1 MSISTIHHPVHVG
14 ITGVAAF
21 TLTSSPVEPLH
32 GQVSVC
38 PHITVTF
45 TCAASQISA
54 LTWFVR
60 PLLDE
65 DNTPG
70 LSVSTEAGFSVSIEN
85 LFTITV
91 VSIENITNNRGDI
104 TTTLDVVVNDEI
116 QNGTTVTCLTHI
128 QGRSQDL

>member
-1 MSISTIHHPVHVG
+1 M
-14 ITGVAAF
+14 
-21 TLTSSPVEPLH
+21 
-32 GQVSVC
+32 C
-38 PHITVTF
+38 PHTNVTF

-54 LTWFVR
+54 LTWFAR

-70 LSVSTEAGFSVSIEN
+70 LSVSTEAGFSVSVEN

-116 QNGTTVTCLTHI
+116 PNGTSVTCLTHI
-128 QGRSQDL
+128 GMKSLILLKEGVFFFILR